1 MAKRKP
7 SLPEVINYAMMY
19 VENLRRE
26 KLPID
31 KVFLFGSHVKGSARR
46 WSDVDVCII
55 SPKFRGRSD
64 AIDYLW
70 MRRNDDDVDHGIEP
84 VGFHPR
90 DFIDEDP
97 LAWEIKTTGIEIWP
111 SKRRNLSR
119 RNGKKGNVKLI
130 KK

>member
-19 VENLRRE
+19 DENLQRE
-26 KLPID
+26 KLTLD
-31 KVFLFGSHVKGSARR
+31 KVFLFGSHVKGKARR
-46 WSDVDVCII
+46 WSDIDVCII
-55 SPKFRGRSD
+55 SSKFRGRCD

-70 MRRNDDDVDHGIEP
+70 QRRNDDDVEHGIEP

-97 LAWEIKTTGIEIWP
+97 LAWEIKTNGLEIWP
-111 SKRRNLSR
+111 KKRQKPSK
-119 RNGKKGNVKLI
+119 RNGKRK
-130 KK
+130 

>member
-1 MAKRKP
+1 MAYLK
-7 SLPEVINYAMMY
+7 
-19 VENLRRE
+19 NLQLE
-26 KLPID
+26 KLPIK
-31 KVFLFGSHVKGSARR
+31 KVYLFGSHVKGKARR
-46 WSDVDVCII
+46 WSDVDICII
-55 SPKFRGRSD
+55 SPKFRDRCD

-70 MRRNDDDVDHGIEP
+70 ARRNDDDVDHGIEP

-119 RNGKKGNVKLI
+119 RDGKKGNVKHI